1 MLFMIIYDADGHIL
15 GRLSTVIAKKLLG
28 GERVAVVNAEKAV
41 MSGSRRAT
49 IAHYSIR
56 VKRGDPIKGPFFP
69 RIPVGIFR
77 RAVRG
82 MLPMKKP
89 KGKEAYKRL
98 RVYVGVP
105 AELRSKVDKFERVKA
120 ADAAKL
126 KTNSMPIGELSV
138 ALGAKKRW

>member
-1 MLFMIIYDADGHIL
+1 MSFMIIYDADGHIL

-28 GERVAVVNAEKAV
+28 SERVTVVNAEKAV
-41 MSGSRRAT
+41 MSGSKRAT

-69 RIPVGIFR
+69 RIPDGIFR

-89 KGKEAYKRL
+89 KGKAAYKRL
-98 RVYVGVP
+98 RVYIGVP
-105 AELRSKVDKFERVKA
+105 AELKSKADKFEKVKL
-120 ADAAKL
+120 ADAARL
-126 KTNSMPIGELSV
+126 RTESMALGDLSV
-138 ALGAKKRW
+138 ALGVKKRW

>member
-1 MLFMIIYDADGHIL
+1 MIIYDADGHIL

-41 MSGSRRAT
+41 MSGSKRAT
-49 IAHYSIR
+49 VTHYSIR

-69 RIPVGIFR
+69 RTPDGIFR

-82 MLPMKKP
+82 MLPTKKP
-89 KGKEAYKRL
+89 KGKAAYKRL
-98 RVYVGVP
+98 RVYIGIP
-105 AELRSKVDKFERVKA
+105 AELKSKADKFEKVKA

-126 KTNSMPIGELSV
+126 RTKSMPLGDLSV
-138 ALGAKKRW
+138 ALGVKKRW